1 MMDREIVAGEGSAF
15 SPDGRLGAR
24 GHGRVV
30 RVWDIATGE
39 DTAEFLGHT
48 SDVSSLAFT
57 ADGRSLVSG
66 GRDGAIRVWN
76 LAARKE
82 SVALIALG
90 ATDFV
95 AVTPDQYYRASKSR
109 IKGVAFRA
117 NNQLYPFEQF
127 DLRFNRPDIVLERLG
142 TAPPE
147 LVQSYR
153 HAYQRRLKKMGFTE
167 TMLGTDFRLPQ
178 AEILTHDVP
187 LSTENASL
195 SLRVR
200 AHDEQFTLDRLN
212 VYVNDVPVYG
222 TAGLPLPD
230 KQAHEAQQEIKVPL
244 VAGRNK
250 IQVSVL
256 NRQGTESLRQT
267 VYTNA
272 IGAAQ
277 ASDTYMVAIGV
288 SHYAN
293 SRYNLRYA
301 AKDADDLARA
311 YEGLGQRPTEHG
323 QV

>member
-1 MMDREIVAGEGSAF
+1 MLKSMRGMGGGAPQGVIAMSDPSELLDAMEAQTEGSRALTFSRDGRLLLMLGNHGPRVWDVASGQEVRPPKPQSAASPLAPGELVSSMMDREIVAGEGSAF

-95 AVTPDQYYRASKSR
+95 VVTPDQYYRASKSR

-222 TAGLPLPD
+222 TAG
-230 KQAHEAQQEIKVPL
+230 
-244 VAGRNK
+244 
-250 IQVSVL
+250 
-256 NRQGTESLRQT
+256 
-267 VYTNA
+267 
-272 IGAAQ
+272 
-277 ASDTYMVAIGV
+277 
-288 SHYAN
+288 
-293 SRYNLRYA
+293 
-301 AKDADDLARA
+301 
-311 YEGLGQRPTEHG
+311 
-323 QV
+323 